1 MQAPAQEGAG
11 VLQSCEAGLATT
23 EATQVRKLLTRLRQW
38 VCRHELGLLLQW
50 QPEEVCIHIGCQKC
64 GLMLGHVHLPA
75 TVKKEV
81 LH

>member
-1 MQAPAQEGAG
+1 M
-11 VLQSCEAGLATT
+11 
-23 EATQVRKLLTRLRQW
+23 RKLLTRLRQW
-38 VCRHELGLLLQW
+38 VCRHDLGLLLQW

-75 TVKKEV
+75 SVKKEV